1 MKQSDLN
8 VRLTKFA
15 VLLNGLLPLV
25 LAGVDFSLGRLGA
38 NPLEFVL
45 RMTGLMTIV
54 SLTVTLLITP
64 MRKLLDR
71 NWLIRVRRL
80 TGLFA
85 FWYAALHLSLYIWF
99 DKSFDLK
106 AVGIDVLRR
115 PFIFFGMLAF
125 LVMVPLAVTSTNRMV
140 KRLGGKRWAKLHRLT
155 YVAAVAGALHFYLF
169 AKADT
174 TVPTLFA
181 GAIGVLL
188 VYRWFAAENV
198 VKLDLSSTGK

>member
-1 MKQSDLN
+1 MKQSDSN

-15 VLLNGLLPLV
+15 VLLNGLLPPV
-25 LAGVDFSLGRLGA
+25 LAAVDFSLGRMGA
-38 NPLEFVL
+38 NPLEFL
-45 RMTGLMTIV
+45 IRMTGLMAIV
-54 SLTVTLLITP
+54 SLTLTLLVTP
-64 MRKLLDR
+64 LRRLLDQ
-71 NWLIRVRRL
+71 NWLIRVRRM

-85 FWYAALHLSLYIWF
+85 FWYGALHLSLYMWF

-140 KRLGGKRWAKLHRLT
+140 KRLGGKRWASLHRLT
-155 YVAAVAGALHFYLF
+155 YVAAIAAAGHFYLF

-174 TVPTLFA
+174 TIPTLFA
-181 GAIGVLL
+181 GVIGVLL

-198 VKLDLSSTGK
+198 VKLDLSSTRK